1 MLAMLVTAAGMIVGP
16 NAALFESAL
25 DACKRLAAAA
35 AVDPAG
41 STAQERA
48 DRRAGKAEL
57 DALIAYVEKIH
68 ALKAAGEW
76 NSATMEVQYLTVLRD
91 LINTGTDLAVLP
103 EEVLGWQRIGL
114 VLSFNLYCQ
123 AWSRVPAVDEI
134 RPGDLRQDLAQAQRA
149 FGQFRNGYQAALAK
163 YAPPP
168 R

>member
-1 MLAMLVTAAGMIVGP
+1 MIAMLMVAGMIVGP
-16 NAALFESAL
+16 SPTLYESAL
-25 DACKRLAAAA
+25 DGCKRLAAAA
-35 AVDPAG
+35 GVDPSGA
-41 STAQERA
+41 TAQERA
-48 DRRAGKAEL
+48 DRKAGKAEL

-76 NSATMEVQYLTVLRD
+76 NSATMEVHYITVLRD
-91 LINTGTDLAVLP
+91 LVNTGTSLAVLP

-123 AWSRVPAVDEI
+123 AWSRVPAVGDT
-134 RPGDLRQDLAQAQRA
+134 RPGDLRQDLAQAERFFVA
-149 FGQFRNGYQAALAK
+149 SRNGYREALAR